1 MAKSRRKQQ
10 KSSEDVRDYRHDEAK
25 RKNNPEVG
33 LANWEKRKPARQKY
47 QYDPY
52 QDPTLQWAGKA
63 ERLSFEVDT
72 VSLHIHER
80 VSTQAIVEVVRRNG
94 EPKPHQLDL
103 FADPHLPLDKAV
115 EFYQHDVDWSN
126 RLILGD
132 SLLVMNS
139 LLQRELI
146 AGQVQMIYVDPPYGV
161 SYSSNF
167 QPSVFQRD
175 VKDGH
180 DDSLTREPE
189 QIKAYRDTWNL
200 GIHSYLT
207 YLRDRLL
214 LCRELLHESGS
225 IFVQIGDENVHLVR
239 CLMDE
244 VFKPENF
251 VAVIAFVKT
260 SGFAAKYLDTVFD
273 FLLWYAKDKNS
284 LKYRQSYEGK
294 QLGERGATQYQY
306 LISPDLTQ
314 VKSIE
319 SLTETDM
326 LELITK
332 DWKVFGAD
340 NLFSDGYTETGSY
353 EFSFRGK
360 TFTPPPNKHWK
371 TTKEG
376 MDRLNAAGRLLRRG
390 TSLYYIRFLEDFPFL
405 PRKNVWIDT
414 GRSFGE
420 KHFVVETS
428 EKVIERCILMTT
440 DPGDLVF
447 DPTCGSGTTVY
458 VAEQWGRRWIT
469 CDTSRVAL
477 ALARQ
482 RLLTATYPYY
492 QLRYPEQGVDSGF
505 IYETVPH
512 ITLKSIA
519 QNELPQVETL
529 YDKPQIDRGKVR
541 VSGPFTVEAI
551 PIPSIRDPFEA
562 PIPEGVEIIPSAKG
576 DEHTSFILDMIDAL
590 RKSGINK
597 VGGGTLR
604 FQRLNP
610 VRSAGILHAEGKL
623 DVGNGE
629 LRSFA
634 VSFGPRYG
642 PVTLMQVEEAVQ
654 QSRGKYDGVAI
665 LGFTFDATVMEF
677 LKRDLPLHVIG
688 GYINNDVLVGDR
700 GLGLL
705 KTDKG
710 SQLFT
715 LFGQADIGV
724 EETKKGFVVHLNG
737 VDFYNPQTGE
747 VESVGKEQIATWFVD
762 EDYDGRTFCI
772 SQAFFPGGK
781 NPWEKVQRALK
792 ATIDPEHFEQLRG
805 MESLPFKPGEHHR
818 IAVKVIDHR
827 GNEMLEVF
835 ELGSGKERI

>member
-1 MAKSRRKQQ
+1 MAKSGGKQRKP
-10 KSSEDVRDYRHDEAK
+10 SEDVRDYRHEEAK
-25 RKNNPEVG
+25 RKNNPEIG
-33 LANWEKRKPARQKY
+33 LANWERRKPARQQY

-52 QDPTLQWAGKA
+52 QDPALQWAGKA

-80 VSTQAIVEVVRRNG
+80 VSTQAIVEAVRRNG

-115 EFYQHDVDWSN
+115 EFYQHDVNWSN

-132 SLLVMNS
+132 SLLMMNS
-139 LLQRELI
+139 LLQRELM

-200 GIHSYLT
+200 EIHSYLT

-225 IFVQIGDENVHLVR
+225 IFVQIGDENLHLVR

-244 VFKPENF
+244 VFGRENF
-251 VAVIAFVKT
+251 VAVITFQT
-260 SGFAAKYLDTVFD
+260 AASQNTNTIPRLFD
-273 FLLWYAKDKNS
+273 HLLWYSREFDK
-284 LKYRQSYEGK
+284 LKIWPLYRGRTKEELESTFDRLEKGDK
-294 QLGERGATQYQY
+294 RFKAAQLKSGSPEELERLRVSGR
-306 LISPDLTQ
+306 LT
-314 VKSIE
+314 
-319 SLTETDM
+319 
-326 LELITK
+326 
-332 DWKVFGAD
+332 
-340 NLFSDGYTETGSY
+340 SDGKYAKR
-353 EFSFRGK
+353 FPQDF
-360 TFTPPPNKHWK
+360 P
-371 TTKEG
+371 
-376 MDRLNAAGRLLRRG
+376 L
-390 TSLYYIRFLEDFPFL
+390 IRFH
-405 PRKNVWIDT
+405 NVWNDT
-414 GRSFGE
+414 VISTYS
-420 KHFVVETS
+420 KQKVYAVQTNT
-428 EKVIERCILMTT
+428 KVIERCLLMTT
-440 DPGDLVF
+440 DPGGLVF
-447 DPTCGSGTTVY
+447 DPTCGSGTTAY
-458 VAEQWGRRWIT
+458 VAEHWGRRWIT

-492 QLRYPEQGVDSGF
+492 QLCYPEQGVDSGF
-505 IYETVPH
+505 VYETVPH
-512 ITLKSIA
+512 ITLESIA
-519 QNELPQVETL
+519 QNKPPREETL
-529 YDKPQIDRGKVR
+529 YDKPNIERNKVR

-551 PIPSIRDPFEA
+551 PIPSIRDPFEESVTQA
-562 PIPEGVEIIPSAKG
+562 EEVISSAKG
-576 DEHTSFILDMIDAL
+576 DEHTNFILDMIDAL

-597 VGGGTLR
+597 VGGGTFR
-604 FQRLNP
+604 FQRLNAI
-610 VRSAGILHAEGKL
+610 RSAGILHAEGEL

-642 PVTLMQVEEAVQ
+642 PVTLTQVEEAVQ
-654 QSRGKYDGVAI
+654 QSRGKYNGVAI
-665 LGFTFDATVMEF
+665 LGFTFDAPAMEF
-677 LKRDLPLHVIG
+677 LKRDLPLQVIG
-688 GYINNDVLVGDR
+688 GYINNDVLVGD
-700 GLGLL
+700 LL
-705 KTDKG
+705 KTQKG

-724 EETKKGFVVHLNG
+724 EETKKGFVVRLNG

-747 VESVGKEQIATWFVD
+747 VESAGREQIAAWFVD

-781 NPWEKVQRALK
+781 NPWEKLQRALK

-805 MESLPFKPGEHHR
+805 MESLPFKLGEHHR

-835 ELGSGKERI
+835 ELDSGKERI

>member
-1 MAKSRRKQQ
+1 MAKSGKKQRRAAG
-10 KSSEDVRDYRHDEAK
+10 DVQDYRHEEAK
-25 RKNNPEVG
+25 RKNNPEIG
-33 LANWEKRKPARQKY
+33 LANWERRKPARQQY

-52 QDPTLQWAGKA
+52 QDPALQWAGKA

-80 VSTQAIVEVVRRNG
+80 VSTQAIVEAVRRNG
-94 EPKPHQLDL
+94 KPKPHQLDL

-115 EFYQHDVDWSN
+115 EFYQHDVNWSN

-139 LLQRELI
+139 LLQRELM

-167 QPSVFQRD
+167 QPNVFQRD

-214 LCRELLHESGS
+214 LCRDLLHESGS
-225 IFVQIGDENVHLVR
+225 IFVQIGDENLHLVR
-239 CLMDE
+239 AVMDE
-244 VFKPENF
+244 VFGVDNF
-251 VAVIAFVKT
+251 VAAIAFKKT
-260 SGFAAKYLDTVFD
+260 GVRGAALLDVVTD
-273 FLLWYAKDKNS
+273 NLLWYARDKES
-284 LKYRQSYEGK
+284 MKYRQLFAERREETLEEQYNFVELDDGSYVRLTRAELGGDTPLPK
-294 QLGERGATQYQY
+294 GRRFMADQLLSQGATP
-306 LISPDLTQ
+306 SG
-314 VKSIE
+314 
-319 SLTETDM
+319 
-326 LELITK
+326 
-332 DWKVFGAD
+332 VFP
-340 NLFSDGYTETGSY
+340 FE
-353 EFSFRGK
+353 FRGK
-360 TFTPPPNKHWK
+360 TYRPSPGYHWK
-371 TTKEG
+371 TTEEG
-376 MDRLNAAGRLLRRG
+376 MHRLVDANRLIPIGSWLKYKRYLR
-390 TSLYYIRFLEDFPFL
+390 DFPL
-405 PRKNVWIDT
+405 IPLDNVWLDT
-414 GRSFGE
+414 VPSTYSDVD
-420 KHFVVETS
+420 KKIYAVQTATKVV
-428 EKVIERCILMTT
+428 ERCILMTT

-447 DPTCGSGTTVY
+447 DPTCGSGTTAY

-505 IYETVPH
+505 VYAIVPH

-519 QNELPQVETL
+519 QNKPPQEETL
-529 YDKPQIDRGKVR
+529 YDKPKVDRGKVR
-541 VSGPFTVEAI
+541 VSGPFTAEAI

-562 PIPEGVEIIPSAKG
+562 PIPEGEEIIPSAKG
-576 DEHTSFILDMIDAL
+576 NEHTNFILDMIDAL

-604 FQRLNP
+604 FQRLNAI
-610 VRSAGILHAEGKL
+610 RSAGILHAEGEL
-623 DVGNGE
+623 DVGNSE

-642 PVTLMQVEEAVQ
+642 PVTLTQVEEAVQ
-654 QSRGKYDGVAI
+654 QSRGKYNGVAI
-665 LGFTFDATVMEF
+665 LGFTFDAPAMEF
-677 LKRDLPLHVIG
+677 LKRDLPLQVIG
-688 GYINNDVLVGDR
+688 GYINNDVLVGD
-700 GLGLL
+700 LL
-705 KTDKG
+705 KTQKG

-724 EETKKGFVVHLNG
+724 EETKKGFIVHLNG

-747 VESVGKEQIATWFVD
+747 VESVGKEQIAAWFVD

-772 SQAFFPGGK
+772 SQAFFPNGK
-781 NPWEKVQRALK
+781 NPWEKLQRALK
-792 ATIDPEHFEQLRG
+792 ATIDPERFEQLRG
-805 MESLPFKPGEHHR
+805 MESLPFKLGEHHR

-835 ELGSGKERI
+835 ELDSGKERI